1 MDGVRKLVGERL
13 KVQTAGPHPEAE
25 LLAAFTENALLPGER
40 ETVVDHLA
48 KCSVCRETIF
58 LALPNPAEM
67 QTVLAPVK
75 RHPRFA
81 LRWGTLVAAIAVAAV
96 LIVNRDQER
105 KPKALTQVKASA
117 QATENTIAKE
127 NTPAEF
133 RAMHTASADKT
144 KAAYDE
150 AVNGRPEPKH
160 MTAKPSVAMSFEDS
174 GQVQVSPAVNADGKL
189 ETDAKDLPTRGRNAT
204 TLAKIPAGAAAQQ
217 SIGGPIV
224 ANQSAGSLA
233 GANPFAKQAALH
245 GVVAGMVVD
254 ATGAA
259 IPNAKVSATGP
270 SGTKTAVSNSEG
282 RFDLDQLANGTYSLK
297 VEANGFRTTELSQ
310 VAVLDNKPAQTRVTL
325 NVGTANEM
333 VEVGAATVAPTEET
347 AKANE
352 SVPTVSVPNANY
364 GVARAPAQAETVEVA
379 SNKKFK
385 NSRRAAALVT
395 PTVFKW
401 TIGNDGTVQRSTD
414 GKAWQT
420 VSVASGTKFQAV
432 SSVQLN
438 VWVGGTSG
446 ALYHSADSGHHWVQ
460 LVPTANGNR
469 LQADITHIEFSDP
482 QNGAI
487 TTSAGQVWTTSDGG
501 QSWQVK

>member
-13 KVQTAGPHPEAE
+13 KAQTAGPHPEAE
-25 LLAAFTENALLPGER
+25 LLAAFTENALLPSER

-48 KCSVCRETIF
+48 KCSVCRETVF

-67 QTVLAPVK
+67 QKVLAPVK

-105 KPKALTQVKASA
+105 KPKAFVKAQA
-117 QATENTIAKE
+117 QATENTIASE

-144 KAAYDE
+144 KAATYDE
-150 AVNGRPEPKH
+150 AANGRPEPKH

-174 GQVQVSPAVNADGKL
+174 GQVQVSPAANADQKL
-189 ETDAKDLPTRGRNAT
+189 EAEAKDLPLRGRDAT
-204 TLAKIPAGAAAQQ
+204 TLAKIPAGAAVQQ
-217 SIGGPIV
+217 SIGGPIA
-224 ANQSAGSLA
+224 ANQSAGYLA
-233 GANPFAKQAALH
+233 GANALAKQTGLH
-245 GVVAGMVVD
+245 GALAGMVVD

-270 SGTKTAVSNSEG
+270 NGTTKTTISKSDG
-282 RFDLDQLANGTYSLK
+282 RFDVDQLANGIYSLK

-310 VAVLDNKPAQTRVTL
+310 VAVLDNKPAETRVTL
-325 NVGTANEM
+325 NPGAVTET
-333 VEVGAATVAPTEET
+333 VEVSAAAAAPSADT
-347 AKANE
+347 AKTDE
-352 SVPTVSVPNANY
+352 SVTSGTTSANIAI
-364 GVARAPAQAETVEVA
+364 ARAPAQAETVEIA
-379 SNKKFK
+379 SNKKLK
-385 NSRRAAALVT
+385 NSRRAADLVT

-401 TIGNDGTVQRSTD
+401 TIGNDGTVQRSAD

-420 VSVASGTKFQAV
+420 VSVAPGAKFQAI

-438 VWVGGTSG
+438 VWVGGNSG
-446 ALYHSADSGHHWVQ
+446 ALYHSADSGAHWVP
-460 LVPTANGNR
+460 VSPMTNGNK

-482 QNGAI
+482 QNGAV